1 MSTTISEFA
10 LFKRCVENPSV
21 LDRNLSQL
29 NLSFIRDPATP
40 ADAAEADAPRDD
52 SLEASQRRALRL
64 FYMVWSGLTKCMRN
78 LVQQQRK
85 AIEIANFAIFG
96 PIADSNQGRDPL
108 DKGYGGQQA
117 RQAKALGMSPVF
129 VVINDD
135 FLNQM
140 NWEVALDQSS
150 EKAVGRFNKL
160 DKAEVNDL
168 FKNRIAPLAV
178 SSIASVALTDSATVE
193 LIIKEIVTSI
203 GELARQGSALRLNFK
218 VGYLIIRN

>member
-1 MSTTISEFA
+1 
-10 LFKRCVENPSV
+10 
-21 LDRNLSQL
+21 
-29 NLSFIRDPATP
+29 
-40 ADAAEADAPRDD
+40 
-52 SLEASQRRALRL
+52 
-64 FYMVWSGLTKCMRN
+64 MVWSGLTKCLRN
-78 LVQQQRK
+78 IVQQQKK

-96 PIADSNQGRDPL
+96 PIAESNQGRDPL
-108 DKGYGGQQA
+108 EKGYVSQQA
-117 RQAKALGMSPVF
+117 RQAKQLGMSPVF
-129 VVINDD
+129 VVISDD

>member
-1 MSTTISEFA
+1 M
-10 LFKRCVENPSV
+10 
-21 LDRNLSQL
+21 
-29 NLSFIRDPATP
+29 
-40 ADAAEADAPRDD
+40 
-52 SLEASQRRALRL
+52 
-64 FYMVWSGLTKCMRN
+64 
-78 LVQQQRK
+78 
-85 AIEIANFAIFG
+85 
-96 PIADSNQGRDPL
+96 
-108 DKGYGGQQA
+108 
-117 RQAKALGMSPVF
+117 
-129 VVINDD
+129 VINDD